1 MEQHK
6 KYRSLAE
13 LAELSD
19 SADTDHFLEPQ
30 PGCPAPLGK
39 KHDGKGRKVRLELDT
54 HGRKGKTVT
63 MVIGL
68 QHNPATMEDIARM
81 LKQYCGTGGTVKEGN
96 IELQGDQRI
105 RAAEILKDMNY
116 IVK

>member
-6 KYRSLAE
+6 KYRSLSE
-13 LAELSD
+13 LAALSD
-19 SADTDHFLEPQ
+19 TADTEHFLEPQ
-30 PGCPAPLGK
+30 PGALAPLRK
-39 KHDGKGRKVRLELDT
+39 KHDGKGRKIRLELDT

-68 QHNPATMEDIARM
+68 QHNPATMEDLARM
-81 LKQYCGTGGTVKEGN
+81 LKQYCGTGGTVKQGN

-105 RAAEILKDMNY
+105 RAAEILMDMNY
-116 IVK
+116 VVK